1 MLLLNTNPNISISQL
16 FLMNGEDSG
25 QILSKSGDRVT
36 IRTGNTL
43 EYSLHQ
49 TCQCVVGK
57 VSIHHLKKIDIGSP
71 NRLR

>member
-1 MLLLNTNPNISISQL
+1 
-16 FLMNGEDSG
+16 MNGEDSG
-25 QILSKSGDRVT
+25 QILSKSGDRVI
-36 IRTGNTL
+36 IRSVNSL

-57 VSIHHLKKIDIGSP
+57 VSIHHLKKIAIGSP

>member
-1 MLLLNTNPNISISQL
+1 
-16 FLMNGEDSG
+16 MNGEDSG